1 MHALIFREI
10 PANFMQIL
18 NFLLPMV
25 SLLLTVVGLET
36 DLQYIALAGGS
47 AVAGSLLLGYFR
59 PEKTLGSQV
68 NKMAMATIGGL
79 IAGSAFIQWRQ
90 IDTPAYIS
98 LAFCTC
104 SMLVLI
110 FVRTFVSLTEANA
123 GTLTTT
129 LIQRIFNVK
138 LSKDNADDD
147 ERPRRRRS
155 EVLVS
160 QKPHEAPTVIIGE
173 TAKPDEIRVIEQTIV
188 EKKD

>member
-1 MHALIFREI
+1 
-10 PANFMQIL
+10 MQIL
-18 NFLLPMV
+18 NFILPAI

-47 AVAGSLLLGYFR
+47 AIAGSLLLGYFR

-98 LAFCTC
+98 LAFCV
-104 SMLVLI
+104 SAMLVLI

-138 LSKDNADDD
+138 LSKDNNDD
-147 ERPRRRRS
+147 EDSRPRRKPRS
-155 EVLVS
+155 DVLVS
-160 QKPHEAPTVIIGE
+160 QKPHEAPTVVISE
-173 TAKPDEIRVIEQTIV
+173 TAKPDEIRVIEQTVV